1 MARKN
6 DPEYQALVKEYKS
19 LAKKADQRLVR
30 LEKLSRQKGFKN
42 VTKWAYNRAMKDIQY
57 WSGSEATRFNRDIPR
72 NINSLKA
79 RISDVK
85 HFLNDT
91 TTSTKRGIMQ
101 TFKKR
106 ADTINKKYG
115 TDMKWD
121 DVAAFYESKEWKD
134 MDRRYGSETAMK
146 GVGEIQK
153 NEKAIKK
160 ALKKDQNPVL
170 RIENKKVAA
179 AVNDMLS
186 QYGESIYSLY

>member
-146 GVGEIQK
+146 GIGEIQK

-160 ALKKDQNPVL
+160 ALNKDQNPVL

>member
-1 MARKN
+1 MARKGN
-6 DPEYQALVKEYKS
+6 PEYDALVRQYKS

-30 LEKLSRQKGFKN
+30 LEQLSKQKGFRN
-42 VTKWAYNRAMKDIQY
+42 VTKWAYARAMKDIKY

-85 HFLNDT
+85 HFLEQT
-91 TTSTKRGIMQ
+91 TTSTKRGIMK

-115 TDMKWD
+115 TDFKWD
-121 DVAAFYESKEWKD
+121 DVADFYESKEWND
-134 MDRRYGSETAMK
+134 MDRGYGSETAMQSL
-146 GVGEIQK
+146 GEIKK

-160 ALKKDQNPVL
+160 SLKKGERPVL
-170 RIENKKVAA
+170 RIENKKVAD
-179 AVNDMLS
+179 AVNDILNK
-186 QYGESIYSLY
+186 YGESIYSLY